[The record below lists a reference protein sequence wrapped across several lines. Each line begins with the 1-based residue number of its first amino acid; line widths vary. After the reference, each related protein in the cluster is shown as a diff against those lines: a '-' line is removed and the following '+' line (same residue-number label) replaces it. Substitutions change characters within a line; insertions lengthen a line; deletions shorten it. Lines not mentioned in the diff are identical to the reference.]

1 MELVLIYYLLYFSV
15 ILSDYYDLPF
25 NDILDW
31 SKFSLILK
39 ERDVYQLKD
48 ILKSVSHDQ
57 FVALHNNLVEVLPLQ
72 KQWFVDFNSY
82 VYLTGLLY
90 HQFLCH

>member
-1 MELVLIYYLLYFSV
+1 M

-48 ILKSVSHDQ
+48 ILKSVSHEK
-57 FVALHNNLVEVLPLQ
+57 FVALHRNLVEVLPLQ
-72 KQWFVDFNSY
+72 KQCFVNFNSY
-82 VYLTGLLY
+82 T
-90 HQFLCH
+90 

>member
-1 MELVLIYYLLYFSV
+1 V

-39 ERDVYQLKD
+39 ERDVYKLKD
-48 ILKSVSHDQ
+48 ILKSVSHEQ
-57 FVALHNNLVEVLPLQ
+57 FIALHKNLVEVMPSP
-72 KQWFVDFNSY
+72 KQRFVNFNSY
-82 VYLTGLLY
+82 EW
-90 HQFLCH
+90 

>member
-1 MELVLIYYLLYFSV
+1 V

-48 ILKSVSHDQ
+48 ILKSVSHEQ
-57 FVALHNNLVEVLPLQ
+57 FVTLHKNLVQVLPLQ
-72 KQWFVDFNSY
+72 KWLILIHLS
-82 VYLTGLLY
+82 GSIS
-90 HQFLCH
+90 